1 MPPEKLTSTQL
12 QDALKT
18 LPEWVEAGEAVQRTF
33 QFKDF
38 AASMMFVDQV
48 AKYAEEVQHHPDIM
62 IRYSRVT
69 LTSSTHDSGG
79 ITQNDVALAKRAD
92 EIAASIPWPQPA
104 PGSGAPPQ
112 PAAEAEP
119 KPPEK
124 AGSGKK
130 KKGG

>member
-1 MPPEKLTSTQL
+1 MPPEKLTAAEL
-12 QDALKT
+12 QDALKA
-18 LPEWVEAGEAVQRTF
+18 LPEWVEAGEAVQRTY

-38 AASMMFVDQV
+38 VSSMLFVDQV
-48 AKYAEEVQHHPDIM
+48 AKYAEEAQHHPDIM

-104 PGSGAPPQ
+104 PGSGAPAVQ
-112 PAAEAEP
+112 AEA

-124 AGSGKK
+124 AGAGKK
-130 KKGG
+130 KKGP